1 MQNQV
6 IEFYEEP
13 VEIVTYDTKNDN
25 SIQKYLGK

>member
-13 VEIVTYDTKNDN
+13 VQPIIYDTKNDD